1 MSLDLVIFEV
11 KVVDDLHSASIRR
24 VYLSNDTIKAANIA
38 TGDLLSL
45 RAAEGDAFAVGVAWP
60 MSTLQNNYVQIS
72 STLAATAMLIDGV
85 KAQLATISSVASSSG
100 MTPPEIKAASK
111 LICTPISNLA
121 SSKNPE
127 RKGWSRE
134 SATSSKR
141 KRLDAYV
148 KEALIDVKYVT
159 PYQALIMEYHG
170 TPHHLRIS
178 WPDEPDALSALEN
191 KLNGLSIQ
199 SPRQLSSIR
208 LVDWD
213 TNVVLVGSPTSDPPD
228 TRSSDPVT
236 AHSISTTSV
245 ENVIAEHAYT
255 SVGGLDRQIAEIRN
269 LIELPLQRPDLFL
282 RFGLKPPKGVLLH
295 GPPGTGKTRLAH
307 AIATSTKSSLILIH
321 GPELSSAYH
330 GETEA
335 ALRQIFERAK
345 KESPCVIVL
354 DELDALCPRRE
365 EGSGEVEKRVV
376 ATLLTLM
383 DGMTGDREG
392 ASVIVVGTTNRVNAI
407 DPALR
412 RPGRFDREVEI
423 GIPDVAARLAILRVL
438 LEKLPHSLD
447 DAALQALA
455 GRTHGYVG
463 ADLAALVRDAG
474 ALAIHRWLDASKPS
488 ATSSDRTAELTLS
501 DLSDALPGIRPS
513 AMREVFIETPS
524 VRWSD
529 VGGQQLV
536 KEKLKECVEWPL
548 LHPETFERLGVA
560 PPKGVL
566 LYGPPG
572 CSKTLTAKALATE
585 SGINFLAVKGPE
597 LLNKFVGE
605 SERAIREIFRKA
617 RAAAP
622 SIIFFDEIDAL
633 GSSRASTDSGG
644 SSHEGML
651 TTLLNEMDGI
661 QELVGV
667 TIVAATNRPDVIDSA
682 LMRPGRLDRIL
693 YVGPPDLDARL
704 EILKIRTAKMAVEP
718 GLDLHDLALKV
729 CPTLRTGVFNSNE
742 IHADCGLLRSR
753 NRWAL
758 SGCGPR
764 SNEGKY
770 PSAIRWN
777 QAFQGSCE
785 QGKKGYNSRDGGK
798 I

>member
-1 MSLDLVIFEV
+1 MSLDSLTFEV
-11 KVVDDLHSASIRR
+11 KVLDEPHAASIRR
-24 VYLSNDTIKAANIA
+24 VYISNDTIKATKIT

-45 RAAEGDAFAVGVAWP
+45 RAPHGDAFAAGVAWP
-60 MSTLQNNYVQIS
+60 LLTLPNNHIQIS
-72 STLAATAMLIDGV
+72 STLAATAGLVDGN
-85 KAQLATISSVASSSG
+85 KARLATISSIASSSSL
-100 MTPPEIKAASK
+100 TPPEIKEASK
-111 LICTPISNLA
+111 LLCAVVSKGDVSSRQIS
-121 SSKNPE
+121 SRDVSK
-127 RKGWSRE
+127 
-134 SATSSKR
+134 TSPQA
-141 KRLDAYV
+141 KRLDAYL
-148 KEALIDVKYVT
+148 KEILIDVKYVT
-159 PYQALIMEYHG
+159 PHEVVAAEYHG
-170 TPHHLRIS
+170 ARHQFRIFL
-178 WPDEPDALSALEN
+178 PDDLDGVSALES
-191 KLNGLSIQ
+191 KLNGLSLRTSAQ
-199 SPRQLSSIR
+199 SSSIR
-208 LVDWD
+208 LVGWD
-213 TNVVLVGSPTSDPPD
+213 TEVILSDASTTPSPLFTTTAADS
-228 TRSSDPVT
+228 VT
-236 AHSISTTSV
+236 AHSISTKAV
-245 ENVIAEHAYT
+245 DQGVPEEVYM

-307 AIATSTKSSLILIH
+307 AVATSTRSSLILIH

-335 ALRQIFERAK
+335 ALRQVFERARK
-345 KESPCVIVL
+345 QSPSVIVL

-383 DGMTGDREG
+383 DGMAEDGRDGR
-392 ASVIVVGTTNRVNAI
+392 VIVMGTTNRVNAI

-412 RPGRFDREVEI
+412 RPGRFDREIEI
-423 GIPDVAARLAILRVL
+423 GIPDAAARLAILRVL
-438 LEKLPHSLD
+438 LSRIPHSLD
-447 DAALQALA
+447 NGALKALA
-455 GRTHGYVG
+455 DRTHGYVG

-474 ALAIHRWLDASKPS
+474 TLAIHRWLESSSTASIEM
-488 ATSSDRTAELTLS
+488 TAELTLS
-501 DLSDALPGIRPS
+501 DLLDALPGIRPS

-529 VGGQQLV
+529 IGGQQLV

-548 LHPETFERLGVA
+548 LYPETFERLGVA

-633 GSSRASTDSGG
+633 GSSRTSGDSAG

-667 TIVAATNRPDVIDSA
+667 TIVAATNRPDVIDAA

-693 YVGPPDLDARL
+693 YVGPPDLDARH

-718 GLDLHDLALKV
+718 GLDLHDLAVK
-729 CPTLRTGVFNSNE
+729 TTGCSGAE
-742 IHADCGLLRSR
+742 IVGLCQDA
-753 NRWAL
+753 AL
-758 SGCGPR
+758 SAMKEDIQAPFVGIKHFSEAVRNVRRGITPEMVER
-764 SNEGKY
+764 YDVWSETSG
-770 PSAIRWN
+770 IRR
-777 QAFQGSCE
+777 A
-785 QGKKGYNSRDGGK
+785 
-798 I
+798 